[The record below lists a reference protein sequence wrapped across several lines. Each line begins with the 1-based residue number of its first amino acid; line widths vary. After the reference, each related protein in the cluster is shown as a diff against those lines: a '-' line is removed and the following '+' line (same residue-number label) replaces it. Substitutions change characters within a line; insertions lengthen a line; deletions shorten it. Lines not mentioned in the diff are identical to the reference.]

1 MINDYRLYAYLFFK
15 FKKINQFSLNHKLTK
30 FNFLMLI
37 K

>member
-1 MINDYRLYAYLFFK
+1 MHIDFFE

-30 FNFLMLI
+30 LNFLMFI